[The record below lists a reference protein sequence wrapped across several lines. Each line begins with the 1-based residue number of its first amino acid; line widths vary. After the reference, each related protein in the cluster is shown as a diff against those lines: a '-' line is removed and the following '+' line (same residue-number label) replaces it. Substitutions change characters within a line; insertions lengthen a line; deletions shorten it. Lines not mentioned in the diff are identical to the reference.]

1 MKVFEQHLLVHYVMH
16 VVEHEMSS
24 HEHQVFS
31 SFIGRKGRGGTERQT
46 NFYYG
51 DNFKMLL
58 KVAKSDFLEN

>member
-1 MKVFEQHLLVHYVMH
+1 MH

-24 HEHQVFS
+24 HQHQVFS
-31 SFIGRKGRGGTERQT
+31 SFIGRKGRGGGVAERQT